1 MKSIISILSLI
12 AMAVLSISSAL
23 ASDGGAA
30 TAAATGA
37 FTLVSE
43 KAFMGAFAVLGVGVA
58 AAGGGIGQGL
68 IASKAL
74 EGISRNPAAIDKIFT
89 PMILTIAFVESL
101 VIFTIVTIFLVK

>member
-1 MKSIISILSLI
+1 MRSIISILSFI
-12 AMAVLSISSAL
+12 ALAILAISSAI
-23 ASDGGAA
+23 AADGGASA
-30 TAAATGA
+30 STG
-37 FTLVSE
+37 FSLVSE
-43 KAFMGAFAVLGVGVA
+43 KAFMGAFAVVGVGIA
-58 AAGGGIGQGL
+58 AAGGGVGQGL